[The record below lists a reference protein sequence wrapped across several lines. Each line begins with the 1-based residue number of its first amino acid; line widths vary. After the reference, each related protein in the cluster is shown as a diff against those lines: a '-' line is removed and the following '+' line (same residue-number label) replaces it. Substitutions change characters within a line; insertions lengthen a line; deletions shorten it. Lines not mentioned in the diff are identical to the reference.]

1 MATERQIRI
10 LQLLSRHDSLEVSKL
25 SDLLQVS
32 PSTIRR
38 ELTVIEGSGLVV
50 REHGTARLPS
60 PIRYELP
67 FEERAACQI
76 EAKRKIAAAAA
87 RLVEPGQVVGL
98 SGGTTATGLA
108 RQLRAMEEV
117 TIVTNAVNIALE
129 LQAQSIKRVMVTGG
143 IVNQGSYDLVGDL
156 AVQGLQSVHLDLAF
170 QGVSG
175 IDLTFGFTVADEPDA
190 VVARAL
196 KAASDRTVII
206 ADHTKIGKATFARFC
221 TLADVDMLITD
232 DGVTTGQCAA
242 LEDAG
247 LTVVIAED

>member
-10 LQLLSRHDSLEVSKL
+10 LQLLSRSDSLEVTKL
-25 SDLLQVS
+25 SELLQVS

-38 ELTVIEGSGLVV
+38 ELTVMEESGLLV
-50 REHGTARLPS
+50 RTHGMARLPS

-67 FEERAACQI
+67 FEERAAHQI
-76 EAKRKIAAAAA
+76 EAKRKIAAAAK

-98 SGGTTATGLA
+98 SGGTTATELA
-108 RQLRAMEEV
+108 RQLRAMEDV

-129 LQAQSIKRVMVTGG
+129 LQGQSTKRVMVTGG
-143 IVNQGSYDLVGDL
+143 IMNQGSYDLVGDL
-156 AVQGLQSVHLDLAF
+156 AVQSLQNVHLDLAF

-175 IDLTFGFTVADEPDA
+175 IDLNFGFTVADEPDA

-206 ADHTKIGKATFARFC
+206 ADHAKIGKATFARFC
-221 TLADVDMLITD
+221 TLPEVDMLITD
-232 DGVTTGQCAA
+232 DGITSEQCAT
-242 LEDAG
+242 LEEAG
-247 LTVVIAED
+247 LIVVMAEE